1 MSTETS
7 YDSAPFGRVEPE
19 KLGRLKG
26 ALIHSGKHPRAVEIT
41 GRCPRCS
48 DDVHYVLHVREFD
61 PASQEGGP
69 AAVAAKAAGFTP
81 SMRHPLSLGPVD
93 VTLNCNCGW
102 THAPKPPDKGA
113 PGCGAWFA
121 LEVTVDGD
129 TVELRASRVPIT
141 LYEQQAAQ
149 ARDSLAEGELQR
161 VRTAAGNWRT
171 GLLALVAL
179 VPTLVVVK
187 GTDAV
192 QNLSSTDKLVAGS
205 LTAFGGAL
213 ALAAAL
219 VSLRAAYGPL
229 RRKRVLGRHGTAG
242 AIPDLNEVE
251 TTAFLIQVA
260 RVMAVVSVMALGTAI
275 GYVWA
280 ATPAPAA
287 AAAQVVTFA
296 D

>member
-1 MSTETS
+1 MSTDTPYE
-7 YDSAPFGRVEPE
+7 SAPVGQLTPE
-19 KLGRLKG
+19 KVGRLHG
-26 ALIHSGKHPRAVEIT
+26 ALIPQVRPQAVEIT
-41 GRCPRCS
+41 GDCPRCEH
-48 DDVHYVLHVREFD
+48 DAHYVLHVREFD
-61 PASQEGGP
+61 PGSQEGG
-69 AAVAAKAAGFTP
+69 AVAVAARAAGFTP
-81 SMRHPLSLGPVD
+81 MMRHPLSLDPVD

-113 PGCGAWFA
+113 SGCGAWFA
-121 LEVTVDGD
+121 LEVSVDGD
-129 TVELRASRVPIT
+129 TVELRASKMPIS

-192 QNLSSTDKLVAGS
+192 QTLSATDKLVAGS

-219 VSLRAAYGPL
+219 ISLRAAYGPL
-229 RRKRVLGRHGTAG
+229 RRKRVLGRHGAVLELG
-242 AIPDLNEVE
+242 EIEK
-251 TTAFLIQVA
+251 TAFLIQLA
-260 RVMAVVSVMALGTAI
+260 RVMAVVSVLALATAI

-280 ATPAPAA
+280 A
-287 AAAQVVTFA
+287 
-296 D
+296 